1 MLSLL
6 VLFVLGIVHDA
17 LWALYFRLAAE
28 GHSISSAIAS
38 MVITVMSFTI
48 FANLV
53 TEVMQGDYSQLIA
66 YTLGGGIGTFLIVW
80 MRSRDKGT

>member
-6 VLFVLGIVHDA
+6 VLFLLGIFHDA
-17 LWALYFRLAAE
+17 LWALYFRLTAE
-28 GHSISSAIAS
+28 GYGIASAIAS

-53 TEVMQGDYSQLIA
+53 TDVMQGSYSHLIA
-66 YTLGGGIGTFLIVW
+66 YTLGGGIGTYAIVW
-80 MRSRDKGT
+80 YRSGDKRA